1 MKKILFVLLAFIF
14 LMNSTG
20 CVSVSTL
27 QTPKILE
34 NDEKLI
40 GLGLT
45 THFENDEL
53 AAIPELYVRW
63 AAFKSFDMGINMT
76 GVPFAVGII
85 GWDIK
90 YQALNIDST
99 FYVAFDLGISYS
111 SLDEH
116 GSAIGYYPAIYLG
129 TERIFGGA
137 KLIIADVDYE
147 FFGKHEGTGQLP
159 EFFLGASI
167 GDKWRVMPIVNLL
180 YSEDF
185 KESLF
190 LLSLGFEYRF

>member
-1 MKKILFVLLAFIF
+1 MRNLLFVLLAFIF

-27 QTPKILE
+27 QTPKVLE

-45 THFENDEL
+45 THFESDEL
-53 AAIPELYVRW
+53 GAIPEIYGRW
-63 AAFKSFDMGINMT
+63 AAFQDIDMGIKMMGLPFVTGILGFDIKYQAIEIDPFYVSFDMGISHSS
-76 GVPFAVGII
+76 
-85 GWDIK
+85 
-90 YQALNIDST
+90 ID
-99 FYVAFDLGISYS
+99 DL
-111 SLDEH
+111 
-116 GSAIGYYPAIYLG
+116 GSAIGYYPAIFLG

-137 KLIIADVDYE
+137 KLIIADFDNE
-147 FFGKHEGTGQLP
+147 FFGKHEGTSRTS
-159 EFFLGASI
+159 EFFIGATI
-167 GDKWRVMPIVNLL
+167 GDKWRVMPIANLL